1 MLQKRNKNNLNPV
14 ILLMDIHLYNKVSNQ
29 KSLEYRNKNKK

>member
-14 ILLMDIHLYNKVSNQ
+14 ILLMDIQLYNKVSNQ
-29 KSLEYRNKNKK
+29 KQLEFRNKNKK